1 MSHTAT
7 KEHALL
13 DQLHRHDTTH
23 RARVI
28 GRSLREPAAGR
39 PPVAFEPDMVAD
51 LPEPARRWLTR
62 AIEPGTPLV
71 DAVEIE
77 MHGEIKLGRWRPFTA
92 TQALVPDAGFVW
104 AARTRVSGMPVRG
117 FDSYCGGAGV
127 MRWRVL
133 GVVPVQ
139 SATGYDITRSAADR
153 LVAESVLLPT
163 SLVTA
168 RWRSGDD
175 DASATYHRNARSS
188 ATIRTASDGGL
199 LSVGMQRWGKPSGRR
214 YAQHRF
220 EVRFGGEYPVGGLL
234 LPDAMSAAWVDAN
247 GARQEFFRAAIDVA
261 DLYLAAGGRRG
272 RAA

>member
-1 MSHTAT
+1 MSHTVA
-7 KEHALL
+7 EESALL

-28 GRSLREPAAGR
+28 GRSLREPDAGQ
-39 PPVAFEPDMVAD
+39 PPVAFDPRMVAD

-104 AARTRVSGMPVRG
+104 AARTNLAGLPVRG
-117 FDSYCGGAGV
+117 FDSYSSGAGV
-127 MRWRVL
+127 MRWRML
-133 GVVPVQ
+133 GVIPLQ
-139 SATGYDITRSAADR
+139 SATGYDITRSSADR

-163 SLVTA
+163 SLVSA
-168 RWRSGDD
+168 RWRAGDD
-175 DASATYHRNARSS
+175 DATASYQRSTRSS
-188 ATIRTASDGGL
+188 ATIRTDPDGRL
-199 LSVGMQRWGKPSGRR
+199 LSVAMQRWGKPTGRH

-220 EVRFGGEYPVGGLL
+220 EVTFGGEYPAGGLL
-234 LPDAMSAAWVDAN
+234 LPDAINAAWTDAQ
-247 GARQEFFRAAIDVA
+247 GVRHEFFRAVIDLA

-272 RAA
+272 RGA